1 MGATAPD
8 PNQER
13 ERKIRYYR
21 SKQFFSAY
29 ESIKDV
35 LMKLYEKKIED
46 NENNEKK
53 EFYYLIDT
61 KSEPI
66 SDFFNFIEN
75 RKDNNDN
82 NECFNNINNEDKQ
95 TELENKLKKKFEEYK
110 LIKGNIT
117 IYSNY
122 KQCEEVIKN
131 TNDKDNDNEFII
143 VNEIFLKNFEIKNA
157 KYSFIKINKI
167 YNDENDK
174 LEIEI
179 KFRITEDII
188 NSREKVNKKGF
199 FEFYKKEENKG
210 KKNKLI
216 IDNKVKEKEEKIYY
230 SMFKNLCNSLI
241 KINILNY
248 AFLSCGDIIK
258 ENKKISRIIFN
269 LIQQRNMNCKL
280 EYSKLDEII
289 KLNKLDK
296 IEKII
301 GYLYEEMHNEL
312 RNANNDSSIIKSIF
326 YYQLIISYNCKNCPC
341 KSYEKQIRNY
351 IKFPLSNILNI
362 KEKKYQLDLFGCFDY
377 IKNDNS
383 QHCNKCGGDSKIES
397 YKFNYINDILTIILD
412 FEKAPNIEISFKL
425 NFNNIDLKK
434 YFYESTK
441 CNCEFEL
448 IGFCSYFRNENKYIS
463 YTKNQIENKWYDI
476 NGSYIGQIEKK
487 DCGLPVLQFYK
498 KIYIYNK

>member
-1 MGATAPD
+1 
-8 PNQER
+8 
-13 ERKIRYYR
+13 
-21 SKQFFSAY
+21 
-29 ESIKDV
+29 
-35 LMKLYEKKIED
+35 MKKKIGD
-46 NENNEKK
+46 NENNDKK
-53 EFYYLIDT
+53 EFYYLIGT

-66 SDFFNFIEN
+66 SHFFNFIEN
-75 RKDNNDN
+75 KKGNNNNNDNNDN
-82 NECFNNINNEDKQ
+82 NDNIECFNNINNEDKQ
-95 TELENKLKKKFEEYK
+95 IQLENKLKKKFEEYK
-110 LIKGNIT
+110 LKKGDNI

-131 TNDKDNDNEFII
+131 TNDNEFII

-167 YNDENDK
+167 YKDKNDQ

-216 IDNKVKEKEEKIYY
+216 IDNKVKEKDEKIDY
-230 SMFKNLCNSLI
+230 SMFKNFCNSLI

-248 AFLSCGDIIK
+248 VFLSCGDIIK

-269 LIQQRNMNCKL
+269 LIQKRNINCEL
-280 EYSKLDEII
+280 EYSKLDGIV

-326 YYQLIISYNCKNCPC
+326 YYQFTINYNCINCPC
-341 KSYEKQIRNY
+341 KSNEKQISNY
-351 IKFPLSNILNI
+351 IIFPLINIFDFEN
-362 KEKKYQLDLFGCFDY
+362 YQLDLFDCFDY
-377 IKNDNS
+377 ITKENI
-383 QHCNKCGGDSKIES
+383 QLCNKCNKNSKIKS
-397 YKFNYINDILTIILD
+397 SKFNYINDILTIILD
-412 FEKAPNIEISFKL
+412 LGNDSNKEISFKL

-441 CNCEFEL
+441 CNCKFEL
-448 IGFCSYFRNENKYIS
+448 IGFCSYFRKENKYIS

-476 NGSYIGQIEKK
+476 NGSYISQIEEQ
-487 DCGLPVLQFYK
+487 DYGLPVLQFYK
-498 KIYIYNK
+498 KIYTYNK